1 MASISTAVS
10 EYPPEQSEG
19 VRIYVDLHSNLN
31 TPTDI
36 ENSIATL
43 ESTLRAAA
51 SVSTPQKGYV
61 QEKIYNLTNR
71 KIEMLVLEKRRLR
84 RIWQT
89 HRSPASKQLLK
100 AATHALTRALKNE
113 EQYAQYRYIQKL
125 SPTSTKHSLWKA
137 HHKLNA
143 PIETEMPVRD
153 HNGKWARSDAEKANT
168 FASHLKNVF
177 RPNPA
182 TNNFQLPPV
191 PNVSKFE
198 PLKFVPEEISKVIK
212 DQLQPNK
219 APGHDL
225 ITPKMIIELPNCTMH
240 HTMDQLDML
249 DPTGPMTTLGPMS
262 ETSLTPTHQ
271 HLHGSYHSMNHM
283 MSHHHPGAL
292 SGHSS
297 NHGHSAVHHP
307 VISAA
312 VAAAGLHPDTD
323 TDPRELEAFAERFK
337 QRRIKLGVT
346 QADVGKALANLKLP
360 GVGALSQS
368 TICRFESLTLSHNN
382 MIALKPIL
390 QAWLEEAEAQAKNKR
405 RDPDAPSVLPAGEKK
420 RTSIAAPEKRSLE
433 AYFAVQPRPS
443 GEKIAAIAE
452 KLDLKKNVVRVWFC
466 NQRQKQKRIVSSV
479 TPSMT
484 GHGSAGFGY

>member
-1 MASISTAVS
+1 MTMSMYSTTDKMKMSAPSCFPGRYSPSYRSSEQMRRCMPNPSLFNTSSCDTHGDIFAGINDGILSRAEALAAV
-10 EYPPEQSEG
+10 
-19 VRIYVDLHSNLN
+19 D
-31 TPTDI
+31 
-36 ENSIATL
+36 
-43 ESTLRAAA
+43 
-51 SVSTPQKGYV
+51 
-61 QEKIYNLTNR
+61 
-71 KIEMLVLEKRRLR
+71 
-84 RIWQT
+84 
-89 HRSPASKQLLK
+89 
-100 AATHALTRALKNE
+100 
-113 EQYAQYRYIQKL
+113 IQKHQAQHVH
-125 SPTSTKHSLWKA
+125 SQMPSQIKHDVMY
-137 HHKLNA
+137 HHHTMSG
-143 PIETEMPVRD
+143 PPQ
-153 HNGKWARSDAEKANT
+153 
-168 FASHLKNVF
+168 
-177 RPNPA
+177 RP
-182 TNNFQLPPV
+182 
-191 PNVSKFE
+191 
-198 PLKFVPEEISKVIK
+198 
-212 DQLQPNK
+212 LQ
-219 APGHDL
+219 
-225 ITPKMIIELPNCTMH
+225 MH
-240 HTMDQLDML
+240 HSMDQLDML
-249 DPTGPMTTLGPMS
+249 DPTGQMTTLAPIS
-262 ETSLTPTHQ
+262 ESPLTPTHQ

-283 MSHHHPGAL
+283 MSHHHPGTL
-292 SGHSS
+292 SGHTGGH
-297 NHGHSAVHHP
+297 HGHSAVHHP
-307 VISAA
+307 VITAA

-420 RTSIAAPEKRSLE
+420 RKRTSIAAPEKRSLE